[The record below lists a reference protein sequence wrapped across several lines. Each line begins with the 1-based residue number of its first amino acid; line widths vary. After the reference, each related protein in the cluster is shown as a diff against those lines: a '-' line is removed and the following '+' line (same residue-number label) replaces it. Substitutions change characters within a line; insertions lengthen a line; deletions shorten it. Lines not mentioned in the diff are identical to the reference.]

1 MNRRQWLRTCGAAGA
16 VGVVLMSPLRVLASV
31 REVFKADA
39 ADEVVAKLIGA
50 RPMETSDRIKVKAP
64 ELAQNGAVVAVKI
77 STDLPDVSAISI
89 VIDENP
95 NPLTARF
102 EISPDSFAEIATRVK
117 MGKSSNLQVLVETAD
132 KVYVTSRQV
141 KVGLGGCGG

>member
-1 MNRRQWLRTCGAAGA
+1 
-16 VGVVLMSPLRVLASV
+16 
-31 REVFKADA
+31 
-39 ADEVVAKLIGA
+39 
-50 RPMETSDRIKVKAP
+50 METSERIKVKAP